1 MQEQTLPLIQGA
13 WAIAVHRLIEH
24 YAFLSASF
32 IMHHICIA
40 SLQINEMYLK
50 SQNSHLLS
58 TYFIQTFR
66 QS

>member
-40 SLQINEMYLK
+40 SLQINEMY
-50 SQNSHLLS
+50 
-58 TYFIQTFR
+58 
-66 QS
+66 